1 MANITKEVWS
11 IIESDLAIEKN
22 LSQELINTRALARYL
37 TDKYSLKASL
47 DSVISAI
54 RRFETK
60 TKFIEV
66 EKKLHNLFKDA
77 IIKSRNNVACITI
90 AHNSHNPLEIIKSI
104 KKAEHMRIAVG
115 NASSRLMVD
124 EGKLKETTSHIPSN
138 LIEKIEHDLSEL
150 SVTIDEK
157 AIKTKGVLAR
167 IANEISLANINIEE
181 IVISPPEF
189 LIYVK
194 QEHILKTYESVLKL
208 RNKEF

>member
-1 MANITKEVWS
+1 MTNITKEVWG

-22 LSQELINTRALARYL
+22 LAQGLINTRALARYL
-37 TDKYSLKASL
+37 IEKYSLKASL

-60 TKFIEV
+60 TKFIDV
-66 EKKLHNLFKDA
+66 ENKLHNLFKDA
-77 IIKSRNNVACITI
+77 VIKTRNNVACITI
-90 AHNSHNPLEIIKSI
+90 SHNSHGFLDIIKSI
-104 KKAEHMRIAVG
+104 KKGENMRIAVG
-115 NASSRLMVD
+115 STSSKLMI
-124 EGKLKETTSHIPSN
+124 EESKLKDITPHIREFS
-138 LIEKIEHDLSEL
+138 EKIEHDLSEL

-181 IVISPPEF
+181 FVIAPPEF

-208 RNKEF
+208 RDKEF

>member
-1 MANITKEVWS
+1 MANITKEVWK
-11 IIESDLAIEKN
+11 IIEGDLAIEKN
-22 LSQELINTRALARYL
+22 LAQELINIRALARYL
-37 TDKYSLKASL
+37 IERYSLKASL

-66 EKKLHNLFKDA
+66 EKKMHNLFKEA
-77 IIKSRNNVACITI
+77 IIKSRNNVVCITI
-90 AHNSHNPLEIIKSI
+90 SHNEDILDIIKNM
-104 KKAEHMRIAVG
+104 KKADGIRIAVG
-115 NASSRLMVD
+115 STSSKFMIDESRLKEITPSVSSR
-124 EGKLKETTSHIPSN
+124 
-138 LIEKIEHDLSEL
+138 LIEKIERDLSEL

-181 IVISPPEF
+181 FVISPPEF

-208 RNKEF
+208 RNKGL

>member
-1 MANITKEVWS
+1 MTNITKEVWG

-22 LSQELINTRALARYL
+22 LAQGLINTRALARYL
-37 TDKYSLKASL
+37 IEKYSLKASL

-60 TKFIEV
+60 TKFIDV
-66 EKKLHNLFKDA
+66 ENKLHNLFKDA
-77 IIKSRNNVACITI
+77 VIKTRNNVTCITI
-90 AHNSHNPLEIIKSI
+90 SHNHGSLDLIKSI
-104 KKAEHMRIAVG
+104 KKVDNMRIAVG
-115 NASSRLMVD
+115 SNSSKLIID
-124 EGKLKETTSHIPSN
+124 ESKLKEITPH
-138 LIEKIEHDLSEL
+138 LQEFIEKIERDLSEL

-181 IVISPPEF
+181 FVISPPEF